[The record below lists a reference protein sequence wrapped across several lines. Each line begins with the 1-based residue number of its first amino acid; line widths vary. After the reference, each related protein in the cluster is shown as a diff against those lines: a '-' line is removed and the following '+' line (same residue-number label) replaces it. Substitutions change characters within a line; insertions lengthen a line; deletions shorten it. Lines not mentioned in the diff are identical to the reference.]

1 MILLLL
7 TQILLL
13 PTQIIAEY
21 VAIAGRLCLLHT
33 DIDAAMDAEVP
44 S

>member
-1 MILLLL
+1 MIL
-7 TQILLL
+7 
-13 PTQIIAEY
+13 AED

-33 DIDAAMDAEVP
+33 DIDAVLDAEVP